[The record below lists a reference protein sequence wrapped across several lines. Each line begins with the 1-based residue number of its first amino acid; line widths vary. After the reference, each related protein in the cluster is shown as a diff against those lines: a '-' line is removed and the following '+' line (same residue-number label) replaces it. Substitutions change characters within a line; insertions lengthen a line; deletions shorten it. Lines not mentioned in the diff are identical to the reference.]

1 MILETN
7 YFLLL
12 GRWPI
17 PEEDM
22 DVSFEQ
28 QYNFVVGITVT
39 VSDFIAGM
47 ATNVY
52 KLRRNGEKFLTKI
65 INQQG

>member
-1 MILETN
+1 
-7 YFLLL
+7 
-12 GRWPI
+12 
-17 PEEDM
+17 M

-39 VSDFIAGM
+39 VSDFAGM